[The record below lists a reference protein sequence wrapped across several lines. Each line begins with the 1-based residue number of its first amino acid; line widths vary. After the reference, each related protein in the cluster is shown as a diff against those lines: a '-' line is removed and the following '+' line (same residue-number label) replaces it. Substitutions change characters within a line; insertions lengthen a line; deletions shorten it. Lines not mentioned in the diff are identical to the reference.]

1 MFMQELEMTVLELV
15 HNLWTQLGESPA
27 LIHLFSFSSQHNS
40 LTIFSLPVQFLH
52 KPGSTC
58 THGAD
63 QIFVYVQHMH
73 L

>member
-1 MFMQELEMTVLELV
+1 MTVLELV

-27 LIHLFSFSSQHNS
+27 LIHLFSFSSQQNS

-52 KPGSTC
+52 KPGNTGSTD
-58 THGAD
+58 TQGAD
-63 QIFVYVQHMH
+63 KIFVCVQHLH